1 MFNFIVPQNKVF
13 YYYMRETERG
23 ERKREKK
30 RKREREREMGN
41 RLKRKDFMVDK

>member
-30 RKREREREMGN
+30 RKREMGN